1 MASERIL
8 SVISISKKYKT
19 RPSEV
24 IGISDTYTA
33 FCFDE
38 ACLYILSMIED
49 GKEPVFK
56 KKDKQK
62 ELKQKYSK
70 PSDMYKD
77 MGYGS
82 GYVKV
87 ND

>member
-1 MASERIL
+1 MTSERIL
-8 SVISISKKYKT
+8 SVLAISKKYKK
-19 RPSEV
+19 RPSE
-24 IGISDTYTA
+24 ILDIHDPYTS

-38 ACLYILSMIED
+38 ACLYILNMMED

-56 KKDKQK
+56 KKQK
-62 ELKQKYSK
+62 ELKQRYSK

-77 MGYGS
+77 MGFND

-87 ND
+87 SD